1 MGFRKKPKG
10 LYESVSQYNI
20 KLQSTGDI
28 YREMTMSDASKFEF
42 KPIYMYK
49 VESACLSQYLN
60 ENAVDRVCE
69 MDSEEFDWF

>member
-28 YREMTMSDASKFEF
+28 YKEITMSDASKFEF
-42 KPIYMYK
+42 KPIYMYI
-49 VESACLSQYLN
+49 
-60 ENAVDRVCE
+60 
-69 MDSEEFDWF
+69 